1 MNVIEK
7 ADAIQKGVT
16 NGPWTI
22 ETWADGRIFAIN
34 GRKGD
39 PETYEYDT
47 EVLEAD
53 HSGECGC
60 RSSCELTVT
69 MSDADK
75 HFVTE
80 ARTLIPELNQTL
92 KDVLESV
99 RMSAECG
106 TSPELT
112 LAYVQQIITR

>member
-1 MNVIEK
+1 MKPGLTE
-7 ADAIQKGVT
+7 
-16 NGPWTI
+16 
-22 ETWADGRIFAIN
+22 RIFAIN

-47 EVLEAD
+47 EVLRAD

-60 RSSCELTVT
+60 RNSCRLTVT

-75 HFVTE
+75 RFVTE

-92 KDVLESV
+92 KDVLETV

-106 TSPELT
+106 TSAKET
-112 LAYVQQIITR
+112 LAYVQQIINR